1 MNSTSRSFARSDENP
16 ARRHLDWDGCFNAR
30 DLGGIPLAGDAETR
44 RGAVIRADNIDG
56 LSAAGWSALQEH
68 GVRTVIDLR
77 NDDERE
83 LDRSERPA
91 GIQTLHLPLDAIHD
105 SDFWGDWMHGPQ
117 FATPLYYA
125 AHLERFP
132 ERSAR
137 VLAAI
142 ARAEPGGVLVHCV
155 TGRDRTGQ
163 VSLQLLALAGVA
175 PEHIASDYEL
185 SAARLRARYESLGEP
200 DQGPLIDEFLTSRG
214 TSARDLIVSMLAA
227 NDIEATLQRGGLT
240 AADVD
245 ALRARLAG

>member
-1 MNSTSRSFARSDENP
+1 MNSTSRSFARPGKNP
-16 ARRHLDWDGCFNAR
+16 ARRHLDWDGCFNVR
-30 DLGGIPLAGDAETR
+30 DLGGIPLAGGGETR
-44 RGAVIRADNIDG
+44 RGAMIRADNIDG

-83 LDRSERPA
+83 RDRSERPA
-91 GIQTLHLPLDAIHD
+91 GIQTLHLPLDGIDD
-105 SDFWGDWMHGPQ
+105 SDFWDDWMHGPQ

-142 ARAEPGGVLVHCV
+142 ARAEPGGVLVHCMG
-155 TGRDRTGQ
+155 GRDRTGQ
-163 VSLQLLALAGVA
+163 ISLLLLALAGAA

-214 TSARDLIVSMLAA
+214 TSARDVIVSMLAA
-227 NDIEATLQRGGLT
+227 TDIEATLERGGLT

-245 ALRARLAG
+245 VLRRRLAA